1 MSTDTT
7 IIQESLR
14 LLSAS
19 ITNAS
24 LYGMA
29 HPQVKK
35 LAESAYNGI
44 YNAFNESPEISLVVV
59 EGELVVNGE
68 PPVDSLFLSR
78 FAETLTDCKIGH
90 LKLIAGLAPEELAV
104 FISGMAAMTSD
115 VKKLSSTEHL
125 RVGQADLATGGEQGD
140 SNGSKNLTFEELPA
154 EELSRFTE
162 IYELLGSKKKIKISG
177 LAEIVSA
184 FIETFRQEGETRLV
198 MAALRSSDTYSFT
211 HSANVCI
218 LNLIQAIELGIEGK
232 TLHEIGLAAMLHDI
246 GKLFIP
252 EEILTTTGPLTDGQ
266 FETMRQHPALGA
278 QHLLEIPGVP
288 RLAIVTA
295 YEHHMRHDLSGY
307 PHAPEGW
314 QPNLSSQITMI
325 SDFFDAMRTKRP
337 HRNALD
343 LKTIVGMMREKAGT
357 EFHPLLTRNF
367 LTILKRVVT
376 NYRTSLQ

>member
-246 GKLFIP
+246 GKLFIS
-252 EEILTTTGPLTDGQ
+252 EEILTTSGPLTDEQ
-266 FETMRQHPALGA
+266 FEKMRQHPALGA